1 MARSPRAKVGKTSG
15 QGVSRRA
22 YQTAYSLGNHGT
34 GSEFRASNKQP
45 ADRRNYGKLEAPTD
59 FNVSYGDTMEPG
71 DLEDIKQIAKRQLP
85 KRGK

>member
-34 GSEFRASNKQP
+34 GSEFRASVKKP
-45 ADRRNYGKLEAPTD
+45 ADSRSYGKLDAPTD
-59 FNVSYGDTMEPG
+59 FNVSYGDTVEPG
-71 DLEDIKQIAKRQLP
+71 DLEDLKAIAKRKLP
-85 KRGK
+85 RGK